1 MQNNECQMKYFK
13 KTNYDKIFNI
23 LKNYIQKY
31 LLNLYYSPKLNNNIK
46 IKVYRTIINE
56 LKNKRVV

>member
-1 MQNNECQMKYFK
+1 MKYFK

-46 IKVYRTIINE
+46 IKVYSTIINE